1 MNMCTYFFCLRVV
14 HLVYAWQRQYN
25 QDSLVILWEVMS
37 CFRMD
42 CNVVVRE
49 SRLDGRICDI
59 YDYENSLLV
68 QRNRIHHATSTKSA
82 RSYMKFRHAMTA
94 E

>member
-25 QDSLVILWEVMS
+25 QDSSVILWEVMS

-49 SRLDGRICDI
+49 SRLDG
-59 YDYENSLLV
+59 
-68 QRNRIHHATSTKSA
+68 
-82 RSYMKFRHAMTA
+82 
-94 E
+94 